1 MKNTK
6 IVHIFYEKKVKII
19 SRKNYSEFFWSHDN
33 LTTSLLNSQSQSCAS
48 TFEIRSRHLTC
59 LSLSEPLTSIR

>member
-1 MKNTK
+1 MKITK
-6 IVHIFYEKKVKII
+6 IVHIFYEYHEKII
-19 SRKNYSEFFWSHDN
+19 QNFFWSHDN